1 MSMGANMSVLGLYN
15 WNNTLFDNLCVPNEF
30 SSDDTSLLIDN
41 IILETAELEVIY
53 PNFDFMKAA
62 IGAWSEKEVVTWQRI
77 YNAMVADYNPIENY
91 NRVEKTNVQNRGA
104 MTESGNDSDVRTGY
118 DSVVGSGNTSDVG
131 SGTITDANSGTI
143 TDVKS
148 GSYTDAMSGYDSDV
162 GSGKDTTTNSITS
175 FDSNTLQVHD
185 QTEVSPASTMTHNKN
200 TTLTHTNNADTLT
213 RTLNDST
220 THTRADTVT
229 HNRADTETQ
238 NYNSTFT
245 HNFGKV
251 TTDSTG
257 SLTTSN
263 ISGNIGVTTSQQ
275 MLEQELAVA
284 PKLNVMNYIIDSFR
298 NRFCLLVY

>member
-15 WNNTLFDNLCVPNEF
+15 WDNTLFDNLEVP
-30 SSDDTSLLIDN
+30 SGWDTQDKQLLVDN
-41 IILETAELEVIY
+41 IVLECAELEILY
-53 PNFDFMKAA
+53 PSAPFFKAA
-62 IGAWSEKEVVTWQRI
+62 LGAWSSKELPTWERI
-77 YNAMVADYNPIENY
+77 YQASILEYNPIENY
-91 NRVEKTNVQNRGA
+91 NRAEKTTVQNRGA
-104 MTESGNDSDVRTGY
+104 LTESGNDSDVRTGY

-143 TDVKS
+143 TDVKT

-185 QTEVSPASTMTHNKN
+185 QSEVSPASTMTHNKN
-200 TTLTHTNNADTLT
+200 TTLTHTNNSDTNT

-251 TTDSTG
+251 TTDTTG
-257 SLTTSN
+257 SQTISQ